1 MFGLRFNFEFF
12 VNMWKIPGP
21 GITWLSFAAESGIKY
36 FNMHFCILGF
46 QLFDI
51 TIIRKAP
58 TTSYKV

>member
-51 TIIRKAP
+51 TIIRK
-58 TTSYKV
+58 